1 MDRIARKISILNCR
15 KVKASDPTTQVQSRA
30 DSQKETKHFVLF
42 HHIVDKIFCDQHQ
55 LSAKKELRQSLIA
68 DKITTPL
75 HQCTGLGI
83 NEAEYIFR
91 RQTRYHHCCVA
102 CPCGI
107 SEQQLIGRSFHRNHR
122 VAHCCQD
129 LSYLRLG
136 WDGPAL
142 CAGSPT
148 EDIIQKINL
157 QYKCQK
163 GWVRFMF
170 C

>member
-1 MDRIARKISILNCR
+1 MIKLIHIERQLFKWLCNISL
-15 KVKASDPTTQVQSRA
+15 VVFAHS
-30 DSQKETKHFVLF
+30 
-42 HHIVDKIFCDQHQ
+42 IFQIKTYAVFN
-55 LSAKKELRQSLIA
+55 LVAFKELY
-68 DKITTPL
+68 
-75 HQCTGLGI
+75 HCTGMGI

-91 RQTRYHHCCVA
+91 RQTIYHHCCVA

-122 VAHCCQD
+122 EAHCCQD

-148 EDIIQKINL
+148 EDIIQKKYL

-170 C
+170 CWRRWH